1 MNAKFENSDT
11 PYPQLA
17 EKRKAQ
23 EIIHQLTLL
32 SPSLEYL
39 DKPLKLSNEYIALKS
54 AEIEKLQKMKPII
67 MRVYTYLFKAQR
79 DQIYEQLTNFALQI
93 ESAISKASH
102 LILDLK
108 NCVGQLNQYTIQL
121 DDSQLKQDYLGIIS
135 VNNLKIA
142 TIEQKIAVCHQQIEH
157 IDKFRTVTL
166 HHLNDAV
173 LLNDSSNNEVNE
185 YDALHNYFD
194 THAKREAKLTA
205 RLTKCGISLFV
216 LSVLNYLAATFHFKW
231 TSTKYKEVPV
241 EKIVGD
247 SNFPSQIFTVNESL
261 MHSVNALVNGLH
273 VFGMLL
279 SIPLILMGAYS
290 MFKSEFRFSYIAA
303 GMTIAGSSFLL
314 SVFINATFEG
324 QKVNRIPYE
333 VEHTLDVINLGLNGS
348 LFMFLCAILCIA
360 SIYIYKAKMADIHD
374 ALAIFKT
381 IPNPHQ
387 QTENPVK

>member
-1 MNAKFENSDT
+1 MNAKFKNNDT
-11 PYPQLA
+11 PYPKFA

-67 MRVYTYLFKAQR
+67 MRVYTLLFKAQR
-79 DQIYEQLTNFALQI
+79 DQIYEQLTYFSLEI
-93 ESAISKASH
+93 ESAISKATD
-102 LILDLK
+102 LTLDLK

-142 TIEQKIAVCHQQIEH
+142 TIEQKIGVCHQQIEY

-173 LLNDSSNNEVNE
+173 LLNDSSDNQVNE
-185 YDALHNYFD
+185 YDALQNYFD

-205 RLTKCGISLFV
+205 RLTKGGISLFV
-216 LSVLNYLAATFHFKW
+216 LSILNYLAATYHFKW
-231 TSTKYKEVPV
+231 TATKYKEVPV
-241 EKIVGD
+241 EQIVD
-247 SNFPSQIFTVNESL
+247 PNFQAPIFTVSDTLIEGIL
-261 MHSVNALVNGLH
+261 TLVNGLQI
-273 VFGMLL
+273 FGLLL
-279 SIPLILMGAYS
+279 SMPLIIMGAYS
-290 MFKSEFRFSYIAA
+290 AFQGEFRAAYIAA
-303 GMTIAGSSFLL
+303 GMTIAGSSFTLAL
-314 SVFINATFEG
+314 FINAEFEG
-324 QKVNRIPYE
+324 QEVKRIPYE

-360 SIYIYKAKMADIHD
+360 SIYIYRAKKADVRD

-387 QTENPVK
+387 QTENPAK